1 MNLLLNRKSEAE
13 AGLEEQ
19 NRGRKG
25 QEDEVRNL
33 SKSQTKSQKVNQC
46 LPQEVFFVVFFF
58 FK

>member
-19 NRGRKG
+19 NRGGKG

-33 SKSQTKSQKVNQC
+33 SKSQTKSQEVNQC
-46 LPQEVFFVVFFF
+46 LPQEVFFVFFF
-58 FK
+58 F